1 MSMASVDGAVKKR
14 ITAVYHQ
21 NWQNDL
27 VDQPDRQ
34 ATSLKYSNSSFSN
47 KRATP
52 VEAEVENVAP
62 KTPTQGGFADFE
74 LTGDPISDAPKLE
87 ALLQQI
93 SDLQAATGLS
103 GADGSL
109 PDENV
114 LTRMLANLGASQS
127 QMFRLVQLLEQFK
140 APSD

>member
-1 MSMASVDGAVKKR
+1 MASVDGAVKKR

-27 VDQPDRQ
+27 VNQPDRQ

-127 QMFRLVQLLEQFK
+127 QMSRLVQLLEQFK